1 MIEDVDLSKYSVE
14 QLEKMRVSWA
24 LKERITLAKTNMLDY
39 MLTLQPDPD
48 GDDPLGSLFEPTPL
62 AKLLCSI
69 IEKVDRG
76 ELKRVCVSVGP
87 QFGKSQVLSRGAPSW
102 LSGRKPRRHMILG
115 SYNDTFAQEFGGE
128 VRDIIQSEGHR
139 MVFPEHLLKR
149 GSEAKDNLVTTKG
162 GKMAFVGV
170 GGSGTG
176 KPADIFFVDDPFKN
190 DDDAQSETY
199 RNRVWNWFNGVA
211 FSRCHKDSA
220 IIIVHTRWHEDD
232 LIGRLVDP
240 DHPERNKKYKG
251 ISERWSYYNLPAIVE
266 DNTLAEALELK
277 LEVPTDPF
285 IKQQFGTKPMA
296 SLWENRKSLA
306 FLAEA
311 KQNDSRIFGA
321 LYMGR
326 PSPEGGTYFKDDW
339 LKEYDAEDLPKNL
352 RVYAASDHAVSEKQK
367 ADYTVMGCV
376 GIDEKDDIWVLPSLV
391 WERMETDRT
400 VEEMLVM
407 MKTEKPHL
415 WWMESELISKSFG
428 PFLKKRMHEE
438 KIYTTLI
445 PEKPTKDKRT
455 RARAIQGRMAMGK
468 VHFPRN
474 AHWWLSAKSQLLKFP
489 YAANDDFV
497 DWLSWI
503 GLGLTSEYGASK
515 VESDEDSNVIKVGSI
530 EWLKAA
536 ANAEARKKK
545 QEANSRGW

>member
-1 MIEDVDLSKYSVE
+1 MTEIDLSKCSDE
-14 QLEKMRVSWA
+14 QLEKMFVGFSLQTR
-24 LKERITLAKTNMLDY
+24 TLSAKDNMLDY

-48 GDDPLGSLFEPTPL
+48 SNDPLGSLFENTPL
-62 AKLLCSI
+62 ARLLCNV

-102 LSGRKPRRHMILG
+102 LSGRRPRRHMILG

-128 VRDIIQSEGHR
+128 VRDIIQSEGHK
-139 MVFPEHLLKR
+139 MVFPEHGLKR

-162 GKMAFVGV
+162 GKLAFVGV

-199 RNRVWNWFNGVA
+199 RNRVWNWFNSVA

-251 ISERWSYYNLPAIVE
+251 IAERWSYYNLPAIVE
-266 DNTLAEALELK
+266 DPSLAEALGLD
-277 LEVPTDPF
+277 LVVPKDPF
-285 IKQQFGTKPMA
+285 IVQQFGEKPMA

-321 LYMGR
+321 LYMGK
-326 PSPEGGTYFKDDW
+326 PSPAGGTYFKEDH
-339 LKEYDAEDLPKNL
+339 LIEYELEELPKNL
-352 RVYAASDHAVSEKQK
+352 RIYAASDHAVSEKQK

-376 GIDEKDDIWVLPSLV
+376 GIDDLDNIWVLPSVV

-400 VEEMLVM
+400 VEEMLIM
-407 MKTEKPHL
+407 MKTEKPQV

-445 PEKPTKDKRT
+445 PEKPSKDKRT

-468 VHFPRN
+468 VRFPRF
-474 AHWWLSAKSQLLKFP
+474 APWWANAKSQLLKFP

-497 DWLSWI
+497 DWISWI
-503 GLGLTSEYGASK
+503 GLGLVSEYAGDK
-515 VESDEDSNVIKVGSI
+515 PDEDDKVVQVGSI
-530 EWLKAA
+530 QWLLAA
-536 ANAEARKKK
+536 AEAEKRKKK
-545 QEANSRGW
+545 QEASSRGW